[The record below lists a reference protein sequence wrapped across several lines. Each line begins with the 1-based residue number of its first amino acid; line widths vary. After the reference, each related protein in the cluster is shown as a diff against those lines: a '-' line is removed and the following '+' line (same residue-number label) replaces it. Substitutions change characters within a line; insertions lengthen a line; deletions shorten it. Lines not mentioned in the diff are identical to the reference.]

1 MNRKAL
7 LLSAAV
13 LLTSCGHGAPAP
25 APAPVRAA
33 PSDAPGPNA
42 VAPMSPADRPTTMRT
57 AGSAAT
63 NSLYARL
70 GGVDAIRA
78 VVHEFTGRV
87 AGDERIR
94 AFFRGID
101 MPHLDSMLTDQ
112 ICVATGGPCTYRGK
126 SMRDVHTGMNLTDAH
141 FNALVEDLAAALDR
155 FNVPPAEKGQLLGA
169 LGNLKGDIVG
179 R

>member
-1 MNRKAL
+1 MKTTVLLVAAL
-7 LLSAAV
+7 LVAA
-13 LLTSCGHGAPAP
+13 CHRGDPGP
-25 APAPVRAA
+25 APAPVNVPA
-33 PSDAPGPNA
+33 PSAPGPDA
-42 VAPMSPADRPTTMRT
+42 VAPMSPADRPVTART
-57 AGSAAT
+57 AGSAPS

-87 AGDERIR
+87 AQDERIR

-112 ICVATGGPCTYRGK
+112 ICAATGGPCTYRGR
-126 SMRDVHTGMNLTDAH
+126 SMREVHTGMNLTDEH
-141 FNALVEDLAAALDR
+141 FNALVEDLSAALDH
-155 FNVPPAEKGQLLGA
+155 FNVRPAEKGQLLGA